1 MRILSVIAVS
11 FLFVAGTAAPAAAQ
25 DTVVEQKSK
34 YKYAIDSDIK
44 MNVGAEKVN
53 VGAKTEIHY
62 ENVKKA
68 TETAVT
74 IHSMAVVS
82 LVNGIENMN
91 IHMAKKGMSLVQQG
105 QKREIPYD
113 KAPKQQ
119 QEMLDTF
126 GSPIMKVT
134 LDANGKETKRELVNK
149 SQAAKN
155 LQKDG
160 MLKNA
165 RLFHP
170 EFSSKKEWTAK
181 REIAMGNGN
190 LISGDLKYVKSDK
203 PAANGNTVVKVS
215 GTMVK
220 KSMVNGGITM
230 ENIKY
235 VVSGQEEYD
244 PKKKIW
250 VSGELKMVVSWD
262 VKTPGGNGKA
272 SGTMTVT
279 LTTEK

>member
-1 MRILSVIAVS
+1 MS
-11 FLFVAGTAAPAAAQ
+11 FLFVAGTALPAAAQ
-25 DTVVEQKSK
+25 GTIVEQKSK

-44 MNVGAEKVN
+44 MNVGTDKVN

-62 ENVKKA
+62 ENTKKA

-91 IHMAKKGMSLVQQG
+91 IRMAKKGMSLTQQG

-113 KAPKQQ
+113 KAPKPQ

-170 EFSSKKEWTAK
+170 EFSSKKEWTSK

-190 LISGDLKYVKSDK
+190 VITGDLKYVKSDK
-203 PAANGNTVVKVS
+203 AAANGNTVVNVS
-215 GTMVK
+215 GTMTK
-220 KSMVNGGITM
+220 KSMASGGITM

-235 VVSGQEEYD
+235 VVTGKEEYD

-250 VSGELKMVVSWD
+250 VSGALNIVVSWD

-272 SGTMTVT
+272 SGTMKVT